1 MNDSAINSGQV
12 CLYWSSSD
20 ISLCT
25 LLQKYPHKNHFFS
38 IEIALLIVFVFRFFY
53 WIDYK
58 SCFWQCSMCKR
69 LASVPLFKDSQPPL
83 LCIRYWQY
91 IAWRGDKIRNMRLCF
106 YLLYYC
112 SRRGGPF
119 FVIDNHKTKHK
130 KTQSQCPWTFQT
142 WVIFPIDVW
151 YSSSVL
157 PVFLHCVYN
166 SL

>member
-91 IAWRGDKIRNMRLCF
+91 NILRDAGIKYEICVFAYTYYSRFTRGTVFCYR
-106 YLLYYC
+106 
-112 SRRGGPF
+112 
-119 FVIDNHKTKHK
+119 
-130 KTQSQCPWTFQT
+130 QSQDNTQKNT
-142 WVIFPIDVW
+142 
-151 YSSSVL
+151 
-157 PVFLHCVYN
+157 
-166 SL
+166 